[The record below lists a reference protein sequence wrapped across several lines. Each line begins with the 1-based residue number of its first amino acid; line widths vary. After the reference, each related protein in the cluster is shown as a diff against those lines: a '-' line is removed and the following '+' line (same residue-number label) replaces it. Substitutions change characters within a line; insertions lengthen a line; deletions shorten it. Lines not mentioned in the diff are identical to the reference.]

1 MYHTCRSPSSAFV
14 LCAIF
19 TPAGIL
25 LSSRV
30 GVGGGRGAAGGR
42 GAGAGC
48 APNPNWQPIV
58 AKGRSSRII
67 HTAGVTRVVVMF
79 ILPPLATIRISLSRP
94 ACNNERKSQIVPFT
108 GAHYEGS
115 KEKEILHATANS
127 LAALMTATS
136 TGIIRSRSRSVS
148 AVTTIAMTTLP
159 RMSAG

>member
-48 APNPNWQPIV
+48 TPDPSWQPTITN
-58 AKGRSSRII
+58 GRSARII
-67 HTAGVTRVVVMF
+67 PVHITRALDMYA
-79 ILPPLATIRISLSRP
+79 LPPPALIRISLSRP

-136 TGIIRSRSRSVS
+136 TGIIRSRNRSVS

-159 RMSAG
+159 TMSAG